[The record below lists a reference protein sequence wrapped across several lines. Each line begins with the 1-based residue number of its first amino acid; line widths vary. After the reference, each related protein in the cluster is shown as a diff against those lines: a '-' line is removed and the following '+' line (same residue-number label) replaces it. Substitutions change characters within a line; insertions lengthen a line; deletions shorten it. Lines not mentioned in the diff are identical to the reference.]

1 MPVELIHDG
10 NASFNG
16 DFLING
22 VRALTAEPTI
32 ESVVS
37 AAIVTP
43 DSAMSIIAISAQAEA
58 LFIANPTGTWSNGQS
73 LLIRIED
80 DGSAQ
85 SIAFE
90 DKYVPSGVSLP
101 TTTIVGQ
108 ILYLQIYY
116 NSDTLNFD
124 VVFVNVPPS
133 QDSLSL
139 STLSSPV
146 SITNTNAETIYPTT
160 LGVLPTRNFVGSIYT
175 LHLAILKSPS
185 GHSST
190 IRIYINT
197 SNNLSGS
204 PVKVLE
210 YGSGFNSNTLF
221 PFMFRYFLNDVGLI
235 VPRDVNAAQGVLS
248 NFQVSTL
255 INTTPIVFSPS
266 NTYFFIITTQMNVTN
281 STETLQ
287 FAKLCQER

>member
-43 DSAMSIIAISAQAEA
+43 NSAMSIIAISEQAEA

-116 NSDTLNFD
+116 NSDSLNFD
-124 VVFVNVPPS
+124 VVFSNQGGGYPSVTYQRLSDQQEPYLYLGYAPLGSSTASNVWFITR
-133 QDSLSL
+133 L
-139 STLSSPV
+139 TLNLDGSEITETASNVAWDNRV
-146 SITNTNAETIYPTT
+146 S
-160 LGVLPTRNFVGSIYT
+160 VIYT
-175 LHLAILKSPS
+175 
-185 GHSST
+185 
-190 IRIYINT
+190 
-197 SNNLSGS
+197 
-204 PVKVLE
+204 
-210 YGSGFNSNTLF
+210 
-221 PFMFRYFLNDVGLI
+221 
-235 VPRDVNAAQGVLS
+235 
-248 NFQVSTL
+248 
-255 INTTPIVFSPS
+255 
-266 NTYFFIITTQMNVTN
+266 
-281 STETLQ
+281 
-287 FAKLCQER
+287 